1 MNISDLV
8 YGKLYLVDSHPVM
21 IGIFE
26 GLEVSDSRYH
36 DIKIAVFRDWKTD
49 VYYKAPFI
57 KDFHVQE
64 LTPLEA
70 ELLGD

>member
-1 MNISDLV
+1 MNISDMV
-8 YGKLYLVDSHPVM
+8 CGKLYLVDSYPVK

-26 GLEVSDSRYH
+26 GLEMSDSRYH
-36 DIKIAVFRDWKTD
+36 EIKLAVFRDWKTD

-57 KDFHVQE
+57 NDILAQE